1 MNMESAVE
9 KVIEFLEN
17 NNVAENFEGVD
28 VSLNCSLYEYGF
40 IHSKENNLAIYINEY
55 GKLDFFVVSEEDLR
69 EWYIE
74 PFENDGWA
82 NDKVNGFLSYCG
94 YENIGEML
102 GVHISTLVVDFHSYF
117 GISDSYLRC
126 SGYDTGYELDEVDKL
141 LENIANIIL
150 ADKK

>member
-1 MNMESAVE
+1 MEDAVE

-28 VSLNCSLYEYGF
+28 VSLNCSLEEYGF
-40 IHSKENNLAIYINEY
+40 IYSKENNLAIYINEY
-55 GKLDFFVVSEEDLR
+55 GNLDLFNISEEELR
-69 EWYIE
+69 DGYIE

-82 NDKVNGFLSYCG
+82 SNKINGLLSYCG

-102 GVHISTLVVDFHSYF
+102 GANISTLVLDFHSYF
-117 GISDSYLRC
+117 GISDSYLGC
-126 SGYDTGYELDEVDKL
+126 SGYDAGYGLDEVDQL
-141 LENIANIIL
+141 LKNIANIIL